1 MVNNIET
8 TVLISALAIFL
19 FNNLAPWYVSD
30 FQMRGEWIA
39 RIYQPL
45 FIVFMM
51 YIIRFSSHIFNDS
64 AIQKNIFV
72 TLIAVCFLGG
82 VVLNFGVC
90 LKSNFTQWAWHR
102 FYQHSPPDTM
112 QKNLSKFGIRP
123 IGFPDNSE
131 QKTSS

>member
-1 MVNNIET
+1 MDSKD
-8 TVLISALAIFL
+8 LSAI
-19 FNNLAPWYVSD
+19 
-30 FQMRGEWIA
+30 IHC
-39 RIYQPL
+39 IYD
-45 FIVFMM
+45 V
-51 YIIRFSSHIFNDS
+51 YYSFSSHIFNDS

-112 QKNLSKFGIRP
+112 QKTYQSL
-123 IGFPDNSE
+123 E
-131 QKTSS
+131 YVQ